1 MAIYLDNPASTKV
14 CPEAAKAAYLT
25 MTEFF
30 ANPSSPH
37 TAGQEAERIVKQ
49 ARAQIARSLGVGP
62 QSIVFTSGG
71 TESDNL
77 ALLSAFFTA
86 PGSLGGPGGA
96 FKKKALLVSTVEHAA
111 VRSAAAYLAERGVRV
126 KPVAVL
132 PADSAAPG
140 MLDPRSLRDE
150 LEADTGLVSVM
161 HVNNEIGTIQPIEE
175 IAGIVKEAAT
185 RYSTSIPIHS
195 DAVQSYGKLPIDAG
209 NGEFRDI
216 DFIALSAHKIHGPK
230 GVGALYASAPGK
242 LHPMLFGGGQENGLR
257 SGTENVPGIAGFA
270 AAAKLMTAE
279 IVGNAKAANTCR
291 RHLLEGLLAE
301 VPEVVINSPADASV
315 TGKPG
320 LCSPYILNVSFPG
333 ARGEVLVHE
342 LERKGIYISTG
353 AACSSQRKEEEAKKD
368 GVLAA
373 IGCPPE
379 VIASAVRFGFSCYDD
394 PKDMDI
400 VVQRVKEAA
409 LHLRSVGQGR

>member
-1 MAIYLDNPASTKV
+1 MAIYLDNAASTKV

-49 ARAQIARSLGVGP
+49 ARGQIARTLGVGS
-62 QSIVFTSGG
+62 QSIIFTSGG

-77 ALLSAFFTA
+77 ALLSAFFAA
-86 PGSLGGPGGA
+86 PGKLGGPGGA
-96 FKKKALLVSTVEHAA
+96 FKKKALLVSAVEHPA
-111 VRSAAAYLAERGVRV
+111 VLSPAAYLEERGVRV
-126 KPVAVL
+126 KTVAVL
-132 PADSAAPG
+132 TRDSAMPG
-140 MLDPRSLRDE
+140 MLDPRSLRAELDE
-150 LEADTGLVSVM
+150 DTGLVSVM

-175 IAGIVKEAAT
+175 IAGIVREAAAKFHAT
-185 RYSTSIPIHS
+185 IPIHS
-195 DAVQSYGKLPIDAG
+195 DAAQSYGKLPLDAEV
-209 NGEFRDI
+209 GEFRDV
-216 DFIALSAHKIHGPK
+216 DFITLSAHKLHGPK
-230 GVGALYASAPGK
+230 GVGALYAAAPEK
-242 LHPMLFGGGQENGLR
+242 LHPMVFGGGQENGLR

-270 AAAKLMTAE
+270 AAAKLMAAE
-279 IVGNAKAANTCR
+279 LVGNAKAANSCR
-291 RHLLEGLLAE
+291 RRLLEGLLEE
-301 VPEVVINSPADASV
+301 VPETVVNSPADASV

-342 LERKGIYISTG
+342 LERNGIYVSTG
-353 AACSSQRKEEEAKKD
+353 SACASMRKEEEATKD

-379 VIASAVRFGFSCYDD
+379 IIKSAIRFGFSCYDD
-394 PKDMDI
+394 PKDMDV
-400 VVQRVKEAA
+400 VVQRVKEAVA
-409 LHLRSVGQGR
+409 RLRSVGSKT